1 MRHTPSMAL
10 TVARCLAELAA
21 AGLAI
26 PGEPPVAAIGWATV
40 DLDRAAADL
49 AVEAGIDASLIHP
62 APDDDALGAFA
73 RRIDLVDGPLLVLEP
88 RTEGRLA
95 AALVR
100 RGEGPVAVY
109 LAASDRSAPTECTA
123 RRASRAA
130 ATADPLGG
138 QSRLV
143 HPADPWGPF
152 VLYHQ
157 AMTAGPTVRP
167 ATDADAEAIATLFT
181 DEGYPAGPSDIRE
194 RLSRFDSD
202 FSTVRVAELGGDV
215 VGFVAVHV
223 MPRFEHGDRIARILA
238 MIVDAGVRERGIGH
252 LLMETAEAIARE
264 TGCAFIEITAGR
276 HRPDAQRLY
285 EAVGYEAGVA
295 TYLRKR
301 L

>member
-1 MRHTPSMAL
+1 MAL
-10 TVARCLAELAA
+10 TVARCLAQLAA
-21 AGLAI
+21 AGLII
-26 PGEPPVAAIGWATV
+26 PAEPSVAAIGWATV
-40 DLDRAAADL
+40 DLDRAAAEL
-49 AVEAGIDASLIHP
+49 AVEAGIEASLVHP
-62 APDDDALGAFA
+62 APDDEALGAVA
-73 RRIDLVDGPLLVLEP
+73 RRIDLVDGPLLILEP

-95 AALVR
+95 AALAR
-100 RGEGPVAVY
+100 HGEGPVAVY
-109 LAASDRSAPTECTA
+109 LAAPERSRSATRTSP
-123 RRASRAA
+123 SA
-130 ATADPLGG
+130 ATSPRSPQLAATGDPLGG

-143 HPADPWGPF
+143 RPADPWGPF

-194 RLSRFDSD
+194 RLSRFDST

>member
-1 MRHTPSMAL
+1 MPTPRPSP
-10 TVARCLAELAA
+10 RCLPTR
-21 AGLAI
+21 AI
-26 PGEPPVAAIGWATV
+26 
-40 DLDRAAADL
+40 
-49 AVEAGIDASLIHP
+49 
-62 APDDDALGAFA
+62 
-73 RRIDLVDGPLLVLEP
+73 
-88 RTEGRLA
+88 
-95 AALVR
+95 
-100 RGEGPVAVY
+100 
-109 LAASDRSAPTECTA
+109 
-123 RRASRAA
+123 
-130 ATADPLGG
+130 
-138 QSRLV
+138 
-143 HPADPWGPF
+143 
-152 VLYHQ
+152 
-157 AMTAGPTVRP
+157 
-167 ATDADAEAIATLFT
+167 
-181 DEGYPAGPSDIRE
+181 PAGPSDIRE
-194 RLSRFDSD
+194 RLSRFDSS

>member
-1 MRHTPSMAL
+1 MAL
-10 TVARCLAELAA
+10 TVARCLAELAT
-21 AGLAI
+21 AGLVI
-26 PGEPPVAAIGWATV
+26 PDGSPVAAVGWATV
-40 DLDRAAADL
+40 DIDRATADL
-49 AVEAGIDASLIHP
+49 AVEAAVDGSLVRP
-62 APDDDALGAFA
+62 APDDEALGAIA
-73 RRIDLVDGPLLVLEP
+73 RRIDLIDGPLLILEP

-95 AALVR
+95 AALAR

-109 LAASDRSAPTECTA
+109 LAAPGP
-123 RRASRAA
+123 RASTDCTSPMAARLA
-130 ATADPLGG
+130 ATRDPLGG

-143 HPADPWGPF
+143 RPADPWGPF

-167 ATDADAEAIATLFT
+167 ATDGDAEAIATLFT

-194 RLSRFDSD
+194 RLSRFDSN